1 MRLSENSWRSW
12 RSFAGGG
19 ENVPAALTAEVLG
32 VPLWVLLVL
41 ALVAAAAGWID
52 AVSGGG
58 GMLQL
63 PALLVLL
70 PGVPV
75 AQALGTNKLSSIIGT
90 SAAATTY
97 ARRFRPDPATAVP
110 MVIGAIIGA
119 GIGAYAASGIP
130 QQVFRPIVLL
140 MLIGIWVWTLVKP
153 GMGARDE
160 ERWSAPKYRRHRLV
174 VSSLGGLGIGLYD
187 GAFGPG
193 TGSFLLILLVAGL
206 GLSFLH
212 ASATAKL
219 VNLSTNAAALAV
231 FASTGSVLWAVGLVM
246 GLCNLSGAV
255 LGARTAIAR
264 GSGFVRVVF
273 LVIVGLLICR
283 LAWEVLGTL

>member
-1 MRLSENSWRSW
+1 MNL
-12 RSFAGGG
+12 
-19 ENVPAALTAEVLG
+19 AALLSTQVLG
-32 VPLWVLLVL
+32 VELWVLLLL
-41 ALVAAAAGWID
+41 AIVAAAAGWVD

-75 AQALGTNKLSSIIGT
+75 AQVLGTNKLSSIIGT

-97 ARRFRPDPATAVP
+97 ARRFRPDRATAIP
-110 MVIGAIIGA
+110 MILSAILGAAVGA
-119 GIGAYAASGIP
+119 LVASRIP
-130 QQVFRPIVLL
+130 QEFFRPVVLV
-140 MLIGIWVWTLVKP
+140 MLVGVWVWTLVRP
-153 GMGARDE
+153 GTGAQDE
-160 ERWSAPKYRRHRLV
+160 ARWAAPQYRRHRMV
-174 VSSLGGLGIGLYD
+174 VATVGGLGIGLYD

-219 VNLSTNAAALAV
+219 VNLGTNAAALAV
-231 FASTGSVLWAVGLVM
+231 FASSGSVLWAVGLVM
-246 GLCNLSGAV
+246 GLCNLTGAV
-255 LGARTAIAR
+255 LGARTAITR
-264 GSGFVRVVF
+264 GSAFVRGVF
-273 LVIVGLLICR
+273 LVVVGLLICR
-283 LAWEVLGTL
+283 LAWEVFLG

>member
-1 MRLSENSWRSW
+1 M
-12 RSFAGGG
+12 
-19 ENVPAALTAEVLG
+19 
-32 VPLWVLLVL
+32 
-41 ALVAAAAGWID
+41 
-52 AVSGGG
+52 
-58 GMLQL
+58 
-63 PALLVLL
+63 
-70 PGVPV
+70 
-75 AQALGTNKLSSIIGT
+75 
-90 SAAATTY
+90 
-97 ARRFRPDPATAVP
+97 
-110 MVIGAIIGA
+110 
-119 GIGAYAASGIP
+119 
-130 QQVFRPIVLL
+130 
-140 MLIGIWVWTLVKP
+140 VKP

-160 ERWSAPKYRRHRLV
+160 ERWSAPKYRRHRFV

-246 GLCNLSGAV
+246 GMCNLAGAI

-283 LAWEVLGTL
+283 LAWEVLASLG